1 MNRTQKLTRFAADI
15 SEQRLA
21 TPVAL
26 LRGATTRFLEHHG
39 WTRTTSGPTDL
50 GFGYSR
56 DTDAEPAD
64 VAVPEGVVLIP
75 LTGRTRQGVIA

>member
-39 WTRTTSGPTDL
+39 WTRTNP
-50 GFGYSR
+50 R
-56 DTDAEPAD
+56 P
-64 VAVPEGVVLIP
+64 
-75 LTGRTRQGVIA
+75 